1 MARPRV
7 GITIAW
13 GVLAVTL
20 AACGSTA
27 PAPTPTISNPS
38 ASTTSPAT
46 TSSGSTSTPSAS
58 SAAPSPAV
66 TESNPPGDIPDNQA
80 FVTYRGVSGRYTV
93 AVPEGWA
100 RSASGDSASFTDKL
114 NAITVVQ
121 TPATSAPTI
130 ASVSATQVPALASSV
145 PKFQLVKVTTFTR
158 AGGSGVLITYLA
170 DSPANPVTGKVV
182 RDAVE
187 SFLFWNNGQLVTLS
201 LSGPQSADNVDPWAK
216 VSGSFRWTP

>member
-1 MARPRV
+1 MIRPRV
-7 GITIAW
+7 RTTIAL

-27 PAPTPTISNPS
+27 PAPGP
-38 ASTTSPAT
+38 TTSTPSSSSS
-46 TSSGSTSTPSAS
+46 TSSGSTSS
-58 SAAPSPAV
+58 SPATPSPAV

-80 FVTYRGVSGRYTV
+80 FVTYPGVSGHYTV
-93 AVPEGWA
+93 EVPEGWA
-100 RSASGDSASFTDKL
+100 RTSSGDSASFTDKL
-114 NAITVVQ
+114 NAITAVE
-121 TPATSAPTI
+121 TAAPSAPTV
-130 ASVSATQVPALASSV
+130 ASATATQVPALAASM
-145 PKFQLVKVTTFTR
+145 PKFQLVKVATFTR

-187 SFLFWNNGQLVTLS
+187 SFLFWKNGRLVTLS

>member
-1 MARPRV
+1 MIRPRV
-7 GITIAW
+7 STTIAL
-13 GVLAVTL
+13 GVLAATL

-27 PAPTPTISNPS
+27 PARVPTTSTPS
-38 ASTTSPAT
+38 SSTTSPAP
-46 TSSGSTSTPSAS
+46 TSSGNTSLSP
-58 SAAPSPAV
+58 AAPSPAV

-80 FVTYRGVSGRYTV
+80 FVPYRGASGHYTV
-93 AVPEGWA
+93 EVPEGWA
-100 RSASGDSASFTDKL
+100 LTASGGSAAFTDKL
-114 NAITVVQ
+114 NSITALE
-121 TPATSAPTI
+121 TAAPSAPTV
-130 ASVSATQVPALASSV
+130 ASVTATQVPSLASSV
-145 PKFQLVKVTTFTR
+145 PKFQLVKVATFTR

-187 SFLFWNNGQLVTLS
+187 SFLFLKNGQLVTLS

>member
-1 MARPRV
+1 M
-7 GITIAW
+7 
-13 GVLAVTL
+13 TL

-27 PAPTPTISNPS
+27 GAGLAPPS
-38 ASTTSPAT
+38 GGTSAL
-46 TSSGSTSTPSAS
+46 S
-58 SAAPSPAV
+58 APSPGA

-80 FVTYRGVSGRYTV
+80 FVAYQGVSGHYSV
-93 AVPEGWA
+93 EVPEGWA
-100 RSASGDSASFTDKL
+100 RTSSADSASFTDKL
-114 NAITVVQ
+114 NSVTAAETAA
-121 TPATSAPTI
+121 PSAPTI
-130 ASVSATQVPALASSV
+130 ASASATVVPALASAV
-145 PKFQLVKVTTFTR
+145 PKFQLVTVATFTR

-187 SFLFWNNGQLVTLS
+187 SFLFWKNGRLVTLS